1 MKLEKFM
8 EAVTIKVQEIA
19 GEDASVHVQEVRKN
33 NNVLLHGMTILR
45 KGQNVSPTIYLD
57 SFFEMLEDGMAYV
70 VDMDFQKVTQGY
82 PAEHVALYGDMFVI
96 INGEK
101 ETPLIME

>member
-1 MKLEKFM
+1 MPD
-8 EAVTIKVQEIA
+8 VTDCSAYYNGYAMIVE
-19 GEDASVHVQEVRKN
+19 
-33 NNVLLHGMTILR
+33 
-45 KGQNVSPTIYLD
+45 
-57 SFFEMLEDGMAYV
+57 EDGMAYV